1 MHISE
6 KESDS
11 MVSSYY
17 QHLLEL
23 DRQMRAKLGTHITCD
38 IGKEAEARANA
49 ERKAKHEL
57 SMKLGEAVR
66 INEKGQP
73 NDLPLLET
81 FCKNVYD
88 APLDQELQSPTPL
101 TDRIFE
107 IREIVSAADY
117 PIESRNRIIEIFGDL
132 LRHARLD
139 NCARNQVAIAINSF
153 QTANQRAASRG

>member
-1 MHISE
+1 MA
-6 KESDS
+6 
-11 MVSSYY
+11 SSYY

-38 IGKEAEARANA
+38 IGKAAEARANA
-49 ERKAKHEL
+49 QRKAEHQL
-57 SMKLGEAVR
+57 SLQLGKAVC
-66 INEKGQP
+66 IGENGQP
-73 NDLPLLET
+73 NDLPLLKT

-101 TDRIFE
+101 IDSVFE
-107 IREIVSAADY
+107 IRETVSAADY
-117 PIESRNRIIEIFGDL
+117 PIESRNQIIEIFGNL

>member
-1 MHISE
+1 MA
-6 KESDS
+6 
-11 MVSSYY
+11 SSYY

-38 IGKEAEARANA
+38 IGKAAEARANA
-49 ERKAKHEL
+49 QRKAEHQL
-57 SMKLGEAVR
+57 SLQLGKAVC
-66 INEKGQP
+66 IGENGQP
-73 NDLPLLET
+73 NDLPLLEA

-101 TDRIFE
+101 VDRVFE
-107 IREIVSAADY
+107 IRETVSAADY
-117 PIESRNRIIEIFGDL
+117 PIEYRNRIIEIFGDL